1 MVSWKANIF
10 ATNQNTSWRM
20 AKITRTSLLQFFAT
34 CYFQKGG
41 HKNPICHIVF
51 VVVTSLLTDTEN
63 FFCHWFFLVSKWY
76 CKPLFLF
83 LLEWKLIS
91 STQLHR
97 TWQEC
102 LILIV
107 KVQYWLEKLWMKSK
121 IQEKFIILIYCKMKC
136 SANPKDSH
144 VCTFQSN
151 ILRFRGRKCPSGEL
165 GKDFPIFLRALL
177 QFWRR
182 SPFFALLFL
191 PFLGDIFW

>member
-1 MVSWKANIF
+1 MLFSKRRS
-10 ATNQNTSWRM
+10 QKSYL
-20 AKITRTSLLQFFAT
+20 SYYCSGDFFVN
-34 CYFQKGG
+34 CYRK
-41 HKNPICHIVF
+41 
-51 VVVTSLLTDTEN
+51 L
-63 FFCHWFFLVSKWY
+63 FCHWFFLVSKWY

-107 KVQYWLEKLWMKSK
+107 KVQYWLEKLWMKCK

-144 VCTFQSN
+144 VCTFQSTL
-151 ILRFRGRKCPSGEL
+151 LRFRGRKCPSGEL

-182 SPFFALLFL
+182 SPFFAHLFL